1 MPADAERILV
11 IIPAA
16 GSGTRFGGDVPK
28 QFLPLGGKPLVQR
41 VVERFLFDGVVTRIV
56 VPVLDM
62 LLSAVKTTPGDRVQ
76 FVAGGATRLQSVTRG
91 LEAARDEI
99 DDEID
104 LVAIHDAVRPFFSLD
119 TFHATLDAARTHG
132 AAFPGIPLPDT
143 VHQIADDAI
152 VSTPDRSV
160 LVAAQTPQCFRVDVL
175 REILERAA
183 REDAGATDEAGLA
196 AKYGR
201 RVQLVPGDSINFK
214 ITRPEDLV
222 MAERIWAEWGGEG
235 DA

>member
-1 MPADAERILV
+1 MPDPERVLV

-28 QFLPLGGKPLVQR
+28 QFLPLGGKPLMQR
-41 VVERFLFDGVVTRIV
+41 VIERFLFDAVVTRVV
-56 VPVLDM
+56 VPVADM
-62 LLSAVKTTPGDRVQ
+62 LLDAVKSSPGQRVL

-91 LEAARDEI
+91 LEAAG
-99 DDEID
+99 DDVD
-104 LVAIHDAVRPFFSLD
+104 LVAVHDAVRPFFSID

-152 VSTPDRSV
+152 ASTLDRSV
-160 LVAAQTPQCFRVDVL
+160 LVAAQTPQCFRVDIL
-175 REILERAA
+175 REIIERAA
-183 REDAGATDEAGLA
+183 RDDADATDEAGLA
-196 AKYGR
+196 AKYGH
-201 RVQLVPGDSINFK
+201 RVQLVRGDSMNFK

-222 MAERIWAEWGGEG
+222 MAERIYAEWGGEG

>member
-1 MPADAERILV
+1 MPAGSDRVLV

-41 VVERFLFDGVVTRIV
+41 VVERFLFDEVVTRVV

-62 LLSAVKTTPGDRVQ
+62 LLSAVKTSPGERVQ

-91 LEAARDEI
+91 LEAAGGDF
-99 DDEID
+99 D
-104 LVAIHDAVRPFFSLD
+104 LIAIHDAVRPFFSPD

-143 VHQIADDAI
+143 IHQIADDAI
-152 VSTPDRSV
+152 TSTLDRSV
-160 LVAAQTPQCFRVDVL
+160 LVAAQTPQCFRIDVL
-175 REILERAA
+175 REILVRAA
-183 REDAGATDEAGLA
+183 REDAEATDEAGLA
-196 AKYGR
+196 AKYGY
-201 RVQLVPGDSINFK
+201 RVQLVRGDSMNFK
-214 ITRPEDLV
+214 ITRPEDLA
-222 MAERIWAEWGGEG
+222 MAERIFAEWGGE
-235 DA
+235 